1 MDMGQYSF
9 VDGDG
14 NTTQADYTFAYHK
27 LEGRVLISLHHA
39 SLTWLPPAED

>member
-14 NTTQADYTFAYHK
+14 NTTQADYTFAYLK
-27 LEGRVLISLHHA
+27 LEGSVLISLHHA

>member
-14 NTTQADYTFAYHK
+14 ITIQADYTFAYHK
-27 LEGRVLISLHHA
+27 LEGRVLILLHHA